1 MPGTNTYQVDIAMGR
16 NAIRHRRDFLRFTA
30 VGVAGYS
37 CSWVDLLA
45 ASAGALRQRGKACI
59 LLWMAGGPSQFET
72 FSPKPSHAN
81 GGATKAISTAVPGI
95 EVAENFPH
103 MAQVMAD
110 AAIIRSMTS
119 KEGSHPR
126 ASFLLHTG
134 YLPAASI
141 KPPTLGSL
149 VSQAIGDRQSELPD
163 FVRIGK
169 RSRNGGGA
177 GLLGVEFE
185 PYLIAAPDRPPTNTR
200 PTTGV
205 ARYRR
210 RLGLLSRLEQ
220 DASVA
225 AGRRERA
232 DHQKLYRRTASMIL
246 SPKMRAFDLE
256 AEPAAT
262 RDAYGRTPFGSGCL
276 LARRLVEAGVTFVEV
291 GVSGWDTHADNFKR
305 TRMVAQ
311 PVDRA
316 MAQLIRDLKRR
327 GMLENTLVIWMGE
340 FGRTPRI
347 NPRSG
352 RDHYPRAFNVLL
364 AGGGIH
370 GGRVIGA
377 TDAGG
382 TAVVDR
388 PVTVPDLFRTF
399 CRSLHI
405 DPDQEHISRSGR
417 PIKVVNGGRS
427 VDALLSL
434 Q

>member
-1 MPGTNTYQVDIAMGR
+1 MPGTNAYQVDIAMGR
-16 NAIRHRRDFLRFTA
+16 DSIRHRRDFLRFTA
-30 VGVAGYS
+30 AGIAGCS
-37 CSWVDLLA
+37 CNWIDLLA
-45 ASAGALRQRGKACI
+45 ASADTLRQRGKACI

-81 GGATKAISTAVPGI
+81 GGETKAISTAVPGI

-134 YLPAASI
+134 YLPTASV
-141 KPPTLGSL
+141 KQPTLGSL
-149 VSQAIGDRQSELPD
+149 VSQAIGNRHAELPD

-185 PYLIAAPDRPPTNTR
+185 PYLVAAPDRPPANTR

-210 RLGLLSRLEQ
+210 RLNLLSRLEQ

-225 AGRRERA
+225 AGRSERT

-256 AEPAAT
+256 SESAAA

-276 LARRLVEAGVTFVEV
+276 LARRLVEAGVTCVEV

-305 TRMVAQ
+305 TRTVAE

-316 MAQLIRDLKRR
+316 MAQLIEDLKHR

-340 FGRTPRI
+340 FGRTPHI

-364 AGGGIH
+364 AGGGIQ
-370 GGRVIGA
+370 GGQVIGA
-377 TDAGG
+377 TNEGG

-388 PVTVPDLFRTF
+388 PVTVPDLFCTF
-399 CRSLHI
+399 CKSLHI
-405 DPDQEHISRSGR
+405 DPDRENMSASGR
-417 PIKVVNGGRS
+417 PIQVVNGGQP
-427 VDALLSL
+427 VDALFS
-434 Q
+434 